1 MSLKR
6 SIDSGGVSVAR
17 EEYRAVLES
26 LFQRRRFGIRPGL
39 ETIGAVLT
47 ELGHP
52 ERKFPS
58 IHVTGSKGKGSTA
71 AMAQAILTAHGRK
84 TGLFTSPH
92 LATFRERIRVDG
104 RLIPRSAVVEGVAR
118 VESAARTAEAA
129 GTVDRPA
136 TFFEATAALAF
147 DWFSRQ
153 AVDAAVVEVGI
164 GGRLDA
170 TNVLDSRVGV
180 ITTIELE
187 HTDVLGP
194 DLASIAREKA
204 GIFHPGM
211 TGVVGELPP
220 EARPVV
226 DGALAREGVPL
237 WHLGKEVRVEDRTL
251 TPDGQTLTVRVPGRS
266 YADLSIPLLGRFQ
279 PGNAALAVA
288 AVTQFARATALE
300 LDDAKI
306 RAGLAR
312 VRWPGRLERVAK
324 RPELFYDVAH
334 TPESA
339 RALAQSVAEIL
350 PLASPEESVIVFGC
364 LREKEAGR
372 ILDALSPL
380 ARTLVVVPLRSDRGA
395 RPAELRVAAG
405 GRFPRIV
412 EARSAVEG
420 LALARAGTGPDGFT
434 LVVGSDY
441 LVGELVRDPEESE
454 EPDLSDPGTSTP
466 PIAGISEVP
475 PRKST

>member
-1 MSLKR
+1 
-6 SIDSGGVSVAR
+6 VAR

-39 ETIGAVLT
+39 ETIDALLAG
-47 ELGHP
+47 LGHP

-71 AMAQAILTAHGRK
+71 AMAQAILSAHGLK

-92 LATFRERIRVDG
+92 LASYRERVRLDGRMISRTAVVDG
-104 RLIPRSAVVEGVAR
+104 VTRVEAVAR
-118 VESAARTAEAA
+118 KAEAA

-136 TFFEATAALAF
+136 TFFEVTAALAF
-147 DWFSRQ
+147 DWFARE

-180 ITTIELE
+180 VTTIELE
-187 HTDVLGP
+187 HTDLLGP

-204 GIFHPGM
+204 GIFHRGM
-211 TGVVGELPP
+211 TGVVGELPDAALRVVEK
-220 EARPVV
+220 EAT
-226 DGALAREGVPL
+226 GLGVPL
-237 WHLGKEVRVEDRTL
+237 WHAGKEVRVEDRTL
-251 TPDGQTLTVRVPGRS
+251 SADGQTFTVRVPGRS
-266 YADLSIPLLGRFQ
+266 FPNLFVPLLGRFQ
-279 PGNAALAVA
+279 PANASLAVA
-288 AVTQFARATALE
+288 AVVRFAHATGLE
-300 LDDAKI
+300 LDDAKT
-306 RAGLAR
+306 ATGLAG

-339 RALAQSVAEIL
+339 LALAQSLAEIS

-364 LREKEAGR
+364 LREKNAGR

-380 ARTLVVVPLRSDRGA
+380 ARTVVVVPLRSDRGA
-395 RPAELRVAAG
+395 RPADLRVAAV

-412 EARSAVEG
+412 EARSAAEG
-420 LALARAGTGPDGFT
+420 VALARAGTGPDGFT

-441 LVGELVRDPEESE
+441 LVGELLQGSEDSE
-454 EPDLSDPGTSTP
+454 EPDLSDPGVPSAGNEPSKPALTP
-466 PIAGISEVP
+466 KGS
-475 PRKST
+475 R